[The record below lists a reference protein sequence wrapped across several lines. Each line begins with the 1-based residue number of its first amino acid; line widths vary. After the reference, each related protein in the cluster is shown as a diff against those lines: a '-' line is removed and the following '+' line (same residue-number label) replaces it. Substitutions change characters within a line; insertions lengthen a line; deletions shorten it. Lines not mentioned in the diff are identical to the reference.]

1 MNQALRQLPL
11 STVRLVE
18 NDTRLQCELG
28 DLIGGLPVINTR
40 RELVSLAA
48 PTCQTV
54 QVLMDF
60 CQILW
65 VEGKYSIC
73 FTVLRYL
80 LSVSFGV
87 SKQSKMILVV

>member
-18 NDTRLQCELG
+18 NYTRLQCELG

-40 RELVSLAA
+40 RELVSLVA

-65 VEGKYSIC
+65 PEGKYSIC

-80 LSVSFGV
+80 LSVIV
-87 SKQSKMILVV
+87 SGFPSRAR